1 MQSIGSWVKK
11 VKGLRK
17 KKKNIDNSMVI
28 ARGAG
33 EGGINGDGKRLGFG

>member
-1 MQSIGSWVKK
+1 MGE
-11 VKGLRK
+11 KGERIKQKK

-33 EGGINGDGKRLGFG
+33 EGGITGDGKRLGFG